1 MSAIPSTQWTLIS
14 RARSVNG
21 AVSGAALNQLCEMY
35 WFPIYAFVRSSNH
48 GAHDAQD
55 LTQGFFEKKV
65 ITGEL
70 FAKAN
75 QTKGRL
81 RTLVLAAV
89 KNFLHNE
96 WTRETALKR
105 GQGATHFSIDEASAE
120 GWYGAE
126 PIESM
131 TPDRLFQRR
140 WALAVLDSTMKALR
154 DEYQKRNKLDVF
166 ENLRGFLGMLPP
178 DAEETTSAQ
187 AAARLGMDEG
197 AVRTAISRLRRR
209 FQEMLRDQVA
219 QTLDDPS
226 EAEIR
231 DELSEL
237 NDFL

>member
-14 RARSVNG
+14 RARSSDPSV
-21 AVSGAALNQLCEMY
+21 AATALNQLCKMY
-35 WFPIYAFVRSSNH
+35 WFPIYAFIRSSNH
-48 GAHDAQD
+48 PAQNAQD

-65 ITGEL
+65 VTGEL
-70 FAKAN
+70 FTKAN

-81 RTLVLAAV
+81 RTLVLTAV

-96 WTRETALKR
+96 WTREMTAKR
-105 GQGATHFSIDEASAE
+105 GHGAMHFSIDEATAE

-126 PIESM
+126 PVESM

-140 WALAVLDSTMKALR
+140 WALAVLDGSMKALR
-154 DEYQKRNKLDVF
+154 DEYLKRDKLDVF
-166 ENLRGFLGMLPP
+166 ESLRGFLGLLPP
-178 DAEETTSAQ
+178 DSEETTTAQ
-187 AAARLGMDEG
+187 AAAKLGMDEG

-209 FQEMLRDQVA
+209 FQEMLRNHVA
-219 QTLDDPS
+219 QTLDEPS

-231 DELSEL
+231 AELSEL